1 MLYSGNGPWGH
12 HKQTPGTCGEGRAG
26 VGVRNRRKL
35 VMIFLKV
42 GTYFDSDIARMGEIK
57 GNKVPETSVDLE

>member
-35 VMIFLKV
+35 VILLKIS
-42 GTYFDSDIARMGEIK
+42 TYFDSYIARIGEI
-57 GNKVPETSVDLE
+57 SRQ